1 MNQGAGCGVCTYEGN
16 IKLGEGKKDMSI
28 LRKLGA
34 TTTAVAMLG
43 VGVLTAATTASAAAP
58 AAKTVVAPKV
68 APKTVAVAAKAKAK
82 KTVLV
87 PGRRHIAKQCMTGRY
102 LCINKKTRKVMF
114 IVNGRLIAE
123 GDARFGAA
131 RTPTKNGTF
140 KVYRKSKNHVSS
152 IYHSPMPYAMFF
164 VGGQAVH
171 YSADFKA
178 RGYNGASHGCV
189 NMRDKKKIAL
199 IFSKV
204 KIGDKV
210 LVYNA

>member
-1 MNQGAGCGVCTYEGN
+1 
-16 IKLGEGKKDMSI
+16 MSI

-43 VGVLTAATTASAAAP
+43 VGLLTATSAQAAAP
-58 AAKTVVAPKV
+58 AGKTVAAPKV
-68 APKTVAVAAKAKAK
+68 APKTVVASQAVAKKKAKK

-114 IVNGRLIAE
+114 IVNGRLVAE
-123 GDARFGAA
+123 GDARFGGK
-131 RTPTKNGTF
+131 RTPSREGTF
-140 KVYRKSKNHVSS
+140 KVYRKSKNHRSS
-152 IYHSPMPYAMFF
+152 IYKTPMPYAMFYS
-164 VGGQAVH
+164 GGQAVH
-171 YSADFKA
+171 YSPDFRA
-178 RGYNGASHGCV
+178 RGYNGASHGCT
-189 NMRDKKKIAL
+189 NMRDKKKVAW
-199 IFSKV
+199 IFAHV

>member
-1 MNQGAGCGVCTYEGN
+1 MG
-16 IKLGEGKKDMSI
+16 I

-43 VGVLTAATTASAAAP
+43 VGALTVATTAEAAAP
-58 AAKTVVAPKV
+58 AAKTVAALKV
-68 APKTVAVAAKAKAK
+68 APRTVVAPLAASKAKPKAKAK
-82 KTVLV
+82 KTVIL
-87 PGRRHIAKQCMTGRY
+87 PGRRHVAKQCMTGRY

-114 IVNGRLIAE
+114 FVNGKLVAE
-123 GDARFGAA
+123 GDARFGAT

-152 IYHSPMPYAMFF
+152 IYHTPMPYAMFF

-171 YSADFKA
+171 YSADFRA

-199 IFSKV
+199 LFSKV

>member
-1 MNQGAGCGVCTYEGN
+1 MG
-16 IKLGEGKKDMSI
+16 I

-43 VGVLTAATTASAAAP
+43 VGVLTAATTTAAAAP
-58 AAKTVVAPKV
+58 AAGTVVAPKV
-68 APKTVAVAAKAKAK
+68 ASKTVVAGSATAKAKPKAKAK

-114 IVNGRLIAE
+114 IVNGRLQAE
-123 GDARFGAA
+123 GDARFGGP

-152 IYHSPMPYAMFF
+152 IYHTPMPYAMFF

-178 RGYNGASHGCV
+178 RGYNGSSHGCA
-189 NMRDKKKIAL
+189 NMRDKKKIAW

>member
-1 MNQGAGCGVCTYEGN
+1 MG
-16 IKLGEGKKDMSI
+16 I

-43 VGVLTAATTASAAAP
+43 VGVLTAATTAEAAP
-58 AAKTVVAPKV
+58 AAKTVVATK
-68 APKTVAVAAKAKAK
+68 AAVATKATAK

-87 PGRRHIAKQCMTGRY
+87 PGKRHIAKVCMTGRY

-114 IVNGRLIAE
+114 IVNGKLVAE
-123 GDARFGAA
+123 GDARFGASK
-131 RTPTKNGTF
+131 TPTRNGSF

-152 IYHSPMPYAMFF
+152 IYHSPMPDAMFF
-164 VGGQAVH
+164 SGGQAVH
-171 YSADFKA
+171 YSSDFKA

-189 NMRDKKKIAL
+189 NMRDRKKIDF

-204 KIGDKV
+204 KVGDKV
-210 LVYNA
+210 FVYNA

>member
-1 MNQGAGCGVCTYEGN
+1 
-16 IKLGEGKKDMSI
+16 MSI

-43 VGVLTAATTASAAAP
+43 VGLLTATTAQAAAP
-58 AAKTVVAPKV
+58 AGKTVAAPKV
-68 APKTVAVAAKAKAK
+68 APKTVVASQAVAKKKAKK

-114 IVNGRLIAE
+114 IVNGRLVAE
-123 GDARFGAA
+123 GDARFGGK
-131 RTPTKNGTF
+131 RTPSREGTF
-140 KVYRKSKNHVSS
+140 KVYRKSKNHRSS
-152 IYHSPMPYAMFF
+152 IYKTPMPYAMFYS
-164 VGGQAVH
+164 GGQAVH
-171 YSADFKA
+171 YSPDFRA
-178 RGYNGASHGCV
+178 RGYNGASHGCT
-189 NMRDKKKIAL
+189 NMRDKKKVAW
-199 IFSKV
+199 IFAHV

>member
-1 MNQGAGCGVCTYEGN
+1 
-16 IKLGEGKKDMSI
+16 MSI

-43 VGVLTAATTASAAAP
+43 VGILTATAPAQAAP
-58 AAKTVVAPKV
+58 VAKTVTAPKV
-68 APKTVAVAAKAKAK
+68 APKTVVASQAASKKKAK

-123 GDARFGAA
+123 GDARFGGK
-131 RTPTKNGTF
+131 RTPSREGTF

-152 IYHSPMPYAMFF
+152 IYKTPMPYAMFYS
-164 VGGQAVH
+164 GGQAVH
-171 YSADFKA
+171 YSPDFRA
-178 RGYNGASHGCV
+178 RGYNGSSHGCT
-189 NMRDKKKIAL
+189 NMRDKKKVAY

>member
-1 MNQGAGCGVCTYEGN
+1 
-16 IKLGEGKKDMSI
+16 MSI

-43 VGVLTAATTASAAAP
+43 VGILTATAPAQAAP
-58 AAKTVVAPKV
+58 AGRTAVAPKV
-68 APKTVAVAAKAKAK
+68 APKTVVASQAVTKKKKAKK

-114 IVNGRLIAE
+114 IVNGRLLAE
-123 GDARFGAA
+123 GDARFGGR
-131 RTPTKNGTF
+131 RTPSREGTF

-152 IYHSPMPYAMFF
+152 IYKTPMPYAMFYS
-164 VGGQAVH
+164 GGQAVH
-171 YSADFKA
+171 YSPDFKA
-178 RGYNGASHGCV
+178 RGYNGSSHGCT
-189 NMRDKKKIAL
+189 NMRDKKKVAW

>member
-1 MNQGAGCGVCTYEGN
+1 
-16 IKLGEGKKDMSI
+16 MSI

-34 TTTAVAMLG
+34 TTTAVAVLG
-43 VGVLTAATTASAAAP
+43 AGVLTAATTAQAAAP
-58 AAKTVVAPKV
+58 AAKTVAAPKV
-68 APKTVAVAAKAKAK
+68 APKTVVTTAKAKPKAK
-82 KTVLV
+82 KTVIV
-87 PGRRHIAKQCMTGRY
+87 PGRRHVALQCMSGRY

-114 IVNGRLIAE
+114 FVNGKLIAE

-171 YSADFKA
+171 YSSDFKA

-210 LVYNA
+210 LVYSA

>member
-1 MNQGAGCGVCTYEGN
+1 
-16 IKLGEGKKDMSI
+16 MSI

-43 VGVLTAATTASAAAP
+43 VGILTASTSAQAAAP
-58 AAKTVVAPKV
+58 AGKTVAAPKV
-68 APKTVAVAAKAKAK
+68 APKTVVASQAVTKKKAKK

-114 IVNGRLIAE
+114 IVNGRLLAE
-123 GDARFGAA
+123 GDARFGGK
-131 RTPTKNGTF
+131 RTPSREGTF
-140 KVYRKSKNHVSS
+140 KVYRKSKNHRSS
-152 IYHSPMPYAMFF
+152 IYKTPMPYAMFYS
-164 VGGQAVH
+164 GGQAVH
-171 YSADFKA
+171 YSPDFRA
-178 RGYNGASHGCV
+178 RGYNGASHGCT
-189 NMRDKKKIAL
+189 NMRDKKKVAW
-199 IFSKV
+199 IFSQV

>member
-1 MNQGAGCGVCTYEGN
+1 MG
-16 IKLGEGKKDMSI
+16 I

-43 VGVLTAATTASAAAP
+43 VGVLTAATTATAAP
-58 AAKTVVAPKV
+58 AAKSVTAPKI
-68 APKTVAVAAKAKAK
+68 APKTVASVASKKAKPKK

-114 IVNGRLIAE
+114 IVNGRLLAE
-123 GDARFGAA
+123 GDARFGGS
-131 RTPTKNGTF
+131 RTPSREGTF

-152 IYHSPMPYAMFF
+152 LYKTPMPYAMFYS
-164 VGGQAVH
+164 GGQAVH
-171 YSADFKA
+171 YSPDFKA
-178 RGYNGASHGCV
+178 RGYNGRSHGCT
-189 NMRDKKKIAL
+189 NMRDKKKVAW

>member
-1 MNQGAGCGVCTYEGN
+1 
-16 IKLGEGKKDMSI
+16 MSI

-43 VGVLTAATTASAAAP
+43 VGLLTATTSAQAAP
-58 AAKTVVAPKV
+58 AGQTVAAPKV
-68 APKTVAVAAKAKAK
+68 APKTVVASQAVTKKKKAKK

-102 LCINKKTRKVMF
+102 LCINKKTRKVML

-123 GDARFGAA
+123 GDARFGGK
-131 RTPTKNGTF
+131 RTPSREGTF

-152 IYHSPMPYAMFF
+152 IYKTPMPYAMFYS
-164 VGGQAVH
+164 GGQAVH
-171 YSADFKA
+171 YSPDFRA
-178 RGYNGASHGCV
+178 RGYNGSSHGCT
-189 NMRDKKKIAL
+189 NMRDKKKVAY